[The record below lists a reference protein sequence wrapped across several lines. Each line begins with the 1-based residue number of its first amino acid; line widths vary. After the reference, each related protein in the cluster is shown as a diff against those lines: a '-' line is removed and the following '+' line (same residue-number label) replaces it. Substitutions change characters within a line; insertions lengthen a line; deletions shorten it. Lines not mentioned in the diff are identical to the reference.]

1 MSSSEK
7 YTMGMCLK
15 TIYTT
20 QQYAGYKIYTLPTF
34 LPTKD
39 VR

>member
-20 QQYAGYKIYTLPTF
+20 QQ
-34 LPTKD
+34 
-39 VR
+39 